1 MTKTKLYLWIPTIF
15 YVSLTFVLSKILITL
30 LTYFNCQEYSLF
42 IGFCSGVIVIHLILR
57 EEIAI
62 GLRETQKI
70 KKMVNE
76 DEIIFTK

>member
-30 LTYFNCQEYSLF
+30 LTHFNCQEYSLF
-42 IGFCSGVIVIHLILR
+42 IGFCSGVIVTHLILR